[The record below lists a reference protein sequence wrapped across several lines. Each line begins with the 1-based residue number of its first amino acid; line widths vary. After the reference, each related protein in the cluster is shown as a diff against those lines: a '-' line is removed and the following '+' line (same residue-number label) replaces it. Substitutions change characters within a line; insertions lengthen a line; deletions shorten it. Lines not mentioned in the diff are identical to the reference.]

1 MVCAAG
7 GCTSYEDEDSVNA
20 FGGDNWEMNAQLNS
34 NFAFGLPKDDT
45 LFLPQGTSQD
55 SIDSTSDGFSVGSS
69 VSILSNATAVEVA
82 A

>member
-1 MVCAAG
+1 MVYAAG
-7 GCTSYEDEDSVNA
+7 ACSSYEDEGSVNA
-20 FGGDNWEMNAQLNS
+20 IGGENWEMNAQLNS

-55 SIDSTSDGFSVGSS
+55 NADTSDGLSVGSS